1 MNSEQNQSEEIQAK
15 DLVVKILGIIDK
27 LEARITKL
35 EEKIPE
41 SFDIFYKPPG
51 DEKYQKL
58 HLSLDELYGK
68 INKIETELNNGR

>member
-15 DLVVKILGIIDK
+15 DLVIKILGLIDK

-51 DEKYQKL
+51 GEKYQKL

-68 INKIETELNNGR
+68 INKIETELNDAR